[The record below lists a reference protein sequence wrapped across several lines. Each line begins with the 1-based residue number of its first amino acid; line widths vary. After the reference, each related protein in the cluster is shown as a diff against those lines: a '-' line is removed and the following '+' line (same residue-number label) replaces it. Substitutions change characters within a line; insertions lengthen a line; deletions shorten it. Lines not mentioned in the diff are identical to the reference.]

1 MASQPK
7 KTNSRSSTSKKKTTA
22 RKTPVKKT
30 STKKRVARKRTKNS
44 NFKKHILIVLGVFLM
59 ISLVAFGYF
68 MGQNDMKNAQ
78 TPIAQTYKT
87 HETESKKKLLDDL
100 SKIKTQ
106 KPQEKKETSI
116 PKVPSVP
123 KVPKAEKVK
132 KVKEEKKKPQAVK
145 KQKNI
150 SLAPLGG
157 KPKLVIIIDD
167 VSSSRQLKRIKALD
181 IKVTPSIFPPSEL
194 SMKSHR
200 LAKGLKHYMIH
211 LPMESGSK
219 QFNKQYKTLKTTFT
233 KAQMEARA
241 KELRKLF
248 PTARYINNHT
258 GSVYTDDY
266 KAMHTLYT
274 ALRKEGFVFVDSRT
288 IASTKVPKI
297 ADQFGDAY
305 VGRNIF
311 IDNEHTVPYIH
322 AQLRKA
328 VKMAKKNGYAIAI
341 GHPHKMTMKALAS
354 AGNIFKEVELLYID
368 ELYKK

>member
-7 KTNSRSSTSKKKTTA
+7 KTNTRSSIAKKKTTA
-22 RKTPVKKT
+22 KKTPIKKRTRKKT
-30 STKKRVARKRTKNS
+30 IKKS
-44 NFKKHILIVLGVFLM
+44 NPKKHIFIVLGVFLM

-68 MGQNDMKNAQ
+68 LGQNDTGSGQ

-106 KPQEKKETSI
+106 KPQEKKEISIPKMPSI
-116 PKVPSVP
+116 PKVP
-123 KVPKAEKVK
+123 KAEKAEKVK
-132 KVKEEKKKPQAVK
+132 KVKEDKKKPQALK

-157 KPKLVIIIDD
+157 KAKLVIIIDD
-167 VSSSRQLKRIKALD
+167 VSSSAQLKRIKALD

-194 SMKSHR
+194 SMKSHT

-288 IASTKVPKI
+288 IASTKVPRI

-328 VKMAKKNGYAIAI
+328 VKMAKKNGYAVAI
-341 GHPHKMTMKALAS
+341 GHPHKMTMKALSS
-354 AGNIFKEVELLYID
+354 ARNIFKEVELLYID

>member
-7 KTNSRSSTSKKKTTA
+7 KTNSRSSAQKKKTIA
-22 RKTPVKKT
+22 KKTPVKKRT
-30 STKKRVARKRTKNS
+30 RKKITKKS
-44 NFKKHILIVLGVFLM
+44 NFKKNIFIIFSVFFM

-68 MGQNDMKNAQ
+68 LGQQSK
-78 TPIAQTYKT
+78 TPIAQTYKSHDT
-87 HETESKKKLLDDL
+87 DSKKKRADDL

-106 KPQEKKETSI
+106 KHQEKKETLVSKI
-116 PKVPSVP
+116 
-123 KVPKAEKVK
+123 EKQTVVKPLSVK
-132 KVKEEKKKPQAVK
+132 KVQEEKEEGKKKAQTVI

-150 SLAPLGG
+150 SLAALGG

-167 VSSSRQLKRIKALD
+167 VSTSAQLKRIKALH

-200 LAKGLKHYMIH
+200 LAKGLDHYMIH

-219 QFNKQYKTLKTTFT
+219 QFNKQFKTLKTTYT
-233 KAQMEARA
+233 QAQIEARA
-241 KELRKLF
+241 KELRRLF

-258 GSVYTDDY
+258 GSVFTDNY
-266 KAMHTLYT
+266 QAMQRLYT

-297 ADQFGDAY
+297 AAKLGDAY
-305 VGRNIF
+305 VARDIF

-328 VKMAKKNGYAIAI
+328 VRMAKKKGYAIAI
-341 GHPHKMTMKALAS
+341 GHPHKMTMKALSS
-354 AGNIFKEVELLYID
+354 AGSIFKGVDLVYLD
-368 ELYKK
+368 EIYKK

>member
-7 KTNSRSSTSKKKTTA
+7 KTNSRSSTEKKKTTA
-22 RKTPVKKT
+22 KNPSVKKTPVKKRT
-30 STKKRVARKRTKNS
+30 RKKTTKKS
-44 NFKKHILIVLGVFLM
+44 NPKKHIFIVLGVFLM

-68 MGQNDMKNAQ
+68 LGQNDTGSGQ

-116 PKVPSVP
+116 PTVPAVPDVP
-123 KVPKAEKVK
+123 KVE
-132 KVKEEKKKPQAVK
+132 KVKEEKKQPKVVK

-150 SLAPLGG
+150 SLAPLVG

-167 VSSSRQLKRIKALD
+167 VSSSRQMKRIKALD

-248 PTARYINNHT
+248 TTARYINNHT

-266 KAMHTLYT
+266 KAMHTLYI
-274 ALRKEGFVFVDSRT
+274 ALREEGFVFVDSRT

-311 IDNEHTVPYIH
+311 IDNEHTVSYIH

-328 VKMAKKNGYAIAI
+328 VKMAQKNGYAIAI

-354 AGNIFKEVELLYID
+354 AGNIFKEVELLYLD
-368 ELYKK
+368 EIYKN